1 MLLIFG
7 MNPPVS
13 REELFGDFLKQFN
26 KAQNDAGLTPD
37 FLATHLK
44 RLITAKKVDTF
55 KGSVETFEG
64 GFISKKEDVV
74 IYSKPLADNAT
85 RRQALQ
91 MALNIRGVQ
100 TTSPQTSL
108 NINSPGEVNFMGAVA
123 KILGANGEPVDD

>member
-1 MLLIFG
+1 

-26 KAQNDAGLTPD
+26 EAQNAAGLTPS

-44 RLITAKKVDTF
+44 RLITAKKTDTF
-55 KGSVETFEG
+55 KGESTTY
-64 GFISKKEDVV
+64 EDGKPIKTEDIV

-108 NINSPGEVNFMGAVA
+108 NINNPGEVNFMGAVA
-123 KILGANGEPVDD
+123 KILGANGDPVDD

>member
-1 MLLIFG
+1 MIFG

-26 KAQNDAGLTPD
+26 EAQNAAGLTPS

-44 RLITAKKVDTF
+44 RLITAKKTDTF
-55 KGSVETFEG
+55 KGISESYDAEG
-64 GFISKKEDVV
+64 NLLRNEVV
-74 IYSKPLADNAT
+74 IYSKPMADNAT

-108 NINSPGEVNFMGAVA
+108 NINNPGEVNFMGAVA
-123 KILGANGEPVDD
+123 KILGENGEPVDD